1 MRIFQG
7 PATDSLIKPFF
18 RIFPFGFVMFSG
30 GSKENNWEKRV
41 NLIFFSFLQLMEQ
54 RAEEMKQQR
63 LLENQREQELLKR
76 DPINWSKTLV

>member
-1 MRIFQG
+1 
-7 PATDSLIKPFF
+7 
-18 RIFPFGFVMFSG
+18 MFSG
-30 GSKENNWEKRV
+30 GLKENNWEKRV